1 MSANIDRIFQEMPT
15 RYRSGSAS
23 SGRYYFSIGDHK
35 YTVELSPEACVV
47 TPGKSEAPADYV
59 LKTTPELFEKMV
71 LRGKMPG
78 PLDVARGKVKTNDP
92 RALAALRQYFDFAGL

>member
-1 MSANIDRIFQEMPT
+1 MSANIDRIFQEMPA

-23 SGRYYFSIGDHK
+23 GGRYYFSIGSHK
-35 YTVELSPEACVV
+35 YTVELSPQACTV
-47 TPGKSEAPADYV
+47 TPGKADGTADYV

-92 RALAALRQYFDFAGL
+92 RALAALRGYFDFDGL